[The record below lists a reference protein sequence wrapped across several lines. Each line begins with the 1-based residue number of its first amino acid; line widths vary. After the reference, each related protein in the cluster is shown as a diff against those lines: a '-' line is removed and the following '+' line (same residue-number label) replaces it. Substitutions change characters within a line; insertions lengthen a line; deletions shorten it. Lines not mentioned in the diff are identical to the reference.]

1 VPRALT
7 FQRSIVP
14 IADRAQYL
22 QRLRARRS
30 YYRSVNCHFWVFE
43 ETDLAGAFLE
53 FIEAADTDTLTA
65 ALGGAPDGVLEGA
78 RVFGEVEL
86 G

>member
-1 VPRALT
+1 MPRALT

-14 IADRAQYL
+14 LPERAHYL

-30 YYRSVNCHFWVFE
+30 YYRGMNCRFWVFE
-43 ETDLAGAFLE
+43 EIDLAGAFLE
-53 FIEAADTDTLTA
+53 FIEAADPETLDA
-65 ALGGAPDGVLEGA
+65 ALASAPDGVLEGA

-86 G
+86 D

>member
-1 VPRALT
+1 MPRTLT

-14 IADRAQYL
+14 IGDRAQYL

-30 YYRSVNCHFWVFE
+30 YYRGANCHFWVFE

-53 FIEAADTDTLTA
+53 FIEAADAETLAA
-65 ALGGAPDGVLEGA
+65 ALAAAPDGVLEGA

-86 G
+86 D